1 MLKGP
6 ISVNLTRVLVKHAF
20 QSHGMEY
27 LVPGLGEAYEN
38 YIQAANRCQ
47 LKFTD
52 ASSDVRVLFVEGNY
66 SSPLLS
72 DAATECLLEVVRA
85 HNESSGP
92 PIRKNYGE
100 GVL

>member
-1 MLKGP
+1 MHYPPQKLE
-6 ISVNLTRVLVKHAF
+6 LTRKMVVHAF
-20 QSHGMEY
+20 QSHGMGY
-27 LVPGLGEAYEN
+27 LIHGLGEAYEN

-52 ASSDVRVLFVEGNY
+52 ASSDVRALFVERNC

-72 DAATECLLEVVRA
+72 EAAKECLLEVVRA
-85 HNESSGP
+85 QNEPSGP
-92 PIRKNYGE
+92 PIRKDYGE